1 MQAKLDNS
9 LEANR
14 KAIDNLYLDE
24 VIKLP
29 EKIDHI
35 EMLTSIT
42 KLNFKPVIVSSKSFR
57 FFVLHEVLKM

>member
-14 KAIDNLYLDE
+14 KATDNIYLDT

-35 EMLTSIT
+35 QMLTSIT
-42 KLNFKPVIVSSKSFR
+42 KLNFKPVIVSSKIFT
-57 FFVLHEVLKM
+57 FFVFHEVLKM